1 MELKS
6 GNLPLQGKACM
17 KTAKVLI
24 DPDKTSSPQKEK
36 VSEIVAVLVNS
47 PVTFVFQ
54 SNRYVPRKGRDFI
67 TTKEDLKAF
76 LRVNFVVTFN

>member
-47 PVTFVFQ
+47 PDTFVFQ
-54 SNRYVPRKGRDFI
+54 SNRYVP
-67 TTKEDLKAF
+67 
-76 LRVNFVVTFN
+76 

>member
-47 PVTFVFQ
+47 PDTFVFQ
-54 SNRYVPRKGRDFI
+54 SNRYVPRKGRNFI